1 MNSCLPRRGENMKT
15 LPFIYNQ
22 PKEFLA
28 SLQPKEW
35 ADFILGEISP
45 LYSLT
50 ATKARVIAIRSESSD
65 SKTLVLK
72 TNRNWKG
79 FQAGQHVPVTIEI
92 AGRRVTR
99 FYSLSSAPGDKNPT
113 ITVKKQNGGL
123 VSHFINERVQVGDI
137 LELGKAQGD
146 FVLPKEI
153 PAKILM
159 IAGGSGITPI
169 HSILQDLSKQDFK
182 GQVKLLYFSRFRED
196 IIFFDSFAKLEAE
209 NPWLEIKHVLTDV
222 KADGFD
228 FGFLTNEML
237 HTFVPDLEDRLV
249 YLCGPAPLQGP
260 AKFMLGDVKI
270 ISELFLL
277 PSQVNS
283 STSSTGPKE
292 VVLLQSHR
300 TILLKGEKSILD
312 ELEENGIFAPSGCK
326 MGICHTCVC
335 KKVSGSVTNLMNQTV
350 SGEGEENIQ
359 ICVSRAEAKLE
370 LDL

>member
-1 MNSCLPRRGENMKT
+1 MKT

-28 SLQPKEW
+28 ALQPKEW
-35 ADFILGEISP
+35 ADFVLGEINP
-45 LYSLT
+45 LFSFT
-50 ATKARVIAIRSESSD
+50 ATKARVIGIRSESSD
-65 SKTLVLK
+65 SKTLVLQ

-99 FYSLSSAPGDKNPT
+99 FYSLSSSPKEKYPT

-137 LELGKAQGD
+137 LELGSAQGD
-146 FVLPKEI
+146 FVLPKEL

-169 HSILQDLSKQDFK
+169 HSLLQELSSSNYT

-196 IIFFDSFAKLEAE
+196 IIFYDSFAKLESE
-209 NPWLEIKHVLTDV
+209 NSWLEVKHVLTDV
-222 KADGFD
+222 QADGFD

-237 HTFVPDLEDRLV
+237 RSFVPDLEDRLV
-249 YLCGPAPLQGP
+249 YLCGPAPLQTP
-260 AKFMLGDVKI
+260 AKVMLGSVPV

-277 PSQVNS
+277 PSQVINQG
-283 STSSTGPKE
+283 SSTGPKE
-292 VVLLQSHR
+292 VVLLQSHK
-300 TILLKGEKSILD
+300 TILLKGEKSILE
-312 ELEENGIFAPSGCK
+312 ELEDNGIYAPSGCK

-335 KKVSGSVTNLMNQTV
+335 KKVSGSVTNLLNQTV

-359 ICVSRAEAKLE
+359 ICVSRAEERIE

>member
-1 MNSCLPRRGENMKT
+1 MKT

-35 ADFILGEISP
+35 ADFILGEINP
-45 LYSLT
+45 LFSFT
-50 ATKARVIAIRSESSD
+50 ATKARVLAIRKESKD
-65 SKTLVLK
+65 SKTLVLQ

-79 FQAGQHVPVTIEI
+79 FQAGQHVPVTLEI

-99 FYSLSSAPGDKNPT
+99 FYSLSSAPSEKYPT

-123 VSHFINERVQVGDI
+123 VSHFINDRVQVGDI
-137 LELGKAQGD
+137 LELGTAQGD
-146 FVLPKEI
+146 FVLPKEL
-153 PAKILM
+153 PSKILM

-169 HSILQDLSKQDFK
+169 HSILKDLSKRNFTGK
-182 GQVKLLYFSRFRED
+182 VKLLYFSRFKED
-196 IIFFDSFAKLEAE
+196 IIFYDSFVELEAG

-222 KADGFD
+222 QTEGFD
-228 FGFLTNEML
+228 FGFLTKEML
-237 HTFVPDLEDRLV
+237 HSFAPDLSDFLV
-249 YLCGPAPLQGP
+249 YLCGPAPLQESV
-260 AKFMLGDVKI
+260 KLILGGSKI

-277 PSQVNS
+277 PNQVNAPA
-283 STSSTGPKE
+283 SSTGPKE

-300 TILLKGEKSILD
+300 TILLKGEKSILE
-312 ELEENGIFAPSGCK
+312 ELEDNGIYAPSGCK

-335 KKVSGSVTNLMNQTV
+335 KKVSGSVTNLMNHKL
-350 SGEGEENIQ
+350 SDEGEENIQ
-359 ICVSRAEAKLE
+359 ICVSRVEERLE